1 MDEFLAKM
9 DNVDY
14 WRTIKDKATG
24 KEVVLTDEQLDV
36 IRRLQGSRYPEQSV
50 DPYEVSQ
57 CKGYCV

>member
-1 MDEFLAKM
+1 M

-50 DPYEVSQ
+50 DPYEVCQ
-57 CKGYCV
+57 CNASV